1 MQMSH
6 FKTRTEAMETP
17 GGIDHKKRAMAK
29 SAAWLLLAA
38 SLGPTSAVH
47 ALSGSS
53 EELSEITQQPPWG
66 DPSTLV
72 SAIGAG
78 TLAVASVAETV
89 DAYCKGFAYIE
100 LWRGRIPAEMAEFW
114 GVPAM
119 ADREAAVVGPPEFDR
134 GLIRIVELGKDFQQ
148 VAYHETLGWA
158 ALEIQVRS
166 PDALVSQLE
175 GLPFIHTGG
184 PGDFILRDGTLLF
197 RAVQFTGPSGEPLYL
212 TQHMQL
218 DQLAP
223 VGRNNVGPLFIQTLV
238 AHPYQQT
245 RDFYLHTLALKSRL
259 EVDVPR
265 ANVAEAFGLP
275 RDSLY
280 KMAAVRA
287 PEFCSIQIDEYPD
300 ITPERPAAPGC
311 FTPGATMCT
320 FTTRDLDAVAGALQ
334 GAGVQITE
342 IGSNSIPPF
351 TGSRAIFCRGY
362 SGERVEIVEVRA
374 V

>member
-1 MQMSH
+1 MSH
-6 FKTRTEAMETP
+6 LKTRTEAMGTS

-29 SAAWLLLAA
+29 SAAWLLFAA
-38 SLGPTSAVH
+38 SLGRSPGVL
-47 ALSGSS
+47 ALAGSS
-53 EELSEITQQPPWG
+53 EEFSENTQQPPWG
-66 DPSTLV
+66 DPATLV

-78 TLAVASVAETV
+78 TVAVASVAESV
-89 DAYCKGFAYIE
+89 DAYCKGFAYVE

-119 ADREAAVVGPPEFDR
+119 ANRAAAVIGPPEFNR
-134 GLIRIVELGKDFQQ
+134 GLIRIVELGDDFQQ

-275 RDSLY
+275 RDRLY

-287 PEFCSIQIDEYPD
+287 PEYCSIQIDEYPD